1 VAAGVWRHRRFRLFW
16 TGDTI
21 SAAGGALS
29 TVAVPLLAVQ
39 TLDASD
45 TALGVVRAAQTL
57 PFLLLAVP
65 IGLLADRV
73 SRRRLLL
80 TADAVR
86 FPLAGVIAVL
96 GAALTV
102 GGLVALVFAIGVCTV
117 AYEVAYLSVL
127 PDLVDGPAELPPAN
141 RAVETAHAGAS
152 LLGPGVGGALVA
164 ALAPAGVV
172 ALDAVSFAVGATLTM
187 VNRWE
192 RTPPDTGSPRP
203 AAPVR
208 GAPGPPA
215 RRPAP
220 GPAPRPAA
228 GSEPAASRPAA
239 GVSGPD
245 DLGSMWPPGAR
256 PAAGVPD
263 LSDPGATWPSAPD
276 PAGPGPTPGD
286 PTAPATGELRTARRR
301 AGPALAAGWVWLW
314 GDPFVR
320 PMTLYLAANNVATQA
335 FQTALLLFVLHTL
348 GLSAAAVGFAVAAS
362 GGGFLA
368 GAAVSPAA
376 ARRLGAG
383 RVITA
388 AALLGALGIAT
399 VATAPDEGG
408 FAVVLLGAA
417 LSGAGPGMLN
427 LHSISIRQAITP
439 PTVLGRVN
447 AVVKTISYG
456 ATTLGALIGGVAAGA
471 FGPRAVIAAAAV
483 ASVAAALILA
493 TSLVR
498 RRRN

>member
-263 LSDPGATWPSAPD
+263 LSDPGATWPSPPD
-276 PAGPGPTPGD
+276 PAGPTPGD